1 MIRSSHAQREA
12 TSNVSLNLPWRH
24 YERGKVYMKIAQR
37 PSVAVYVQLAR
48 PGVTARDDQESLQS
62 FIPTLSYD
70 C

>member
-1 MIRSSHAQREA
+1 
-12 TSNVSLNLPWRH
+12 
-24 YERGKVYMKIAQR
+24 MKIAQR